1 MIAKADKGNSIAILP
16 IQHYYMKI
24 HNFTT
29 DNHFQ
34 TVNAEPTKTFQ
45 NQIRKTINHSK
56 TLIPQDFKWKY
67 LT

>member
-1 MIAKADKGNSIAILP
+1 MIAKADNGNSIVILP
-16 IQHYYMKI
+16 IQHYDMKI
-24 HNFTT
+24 QSFIT

-34 TVNAEPTKTFQ
+34 TVDVDRTNTFQ

-56 TLIPQDFKWKY
+56 TLFPHDFKWKY